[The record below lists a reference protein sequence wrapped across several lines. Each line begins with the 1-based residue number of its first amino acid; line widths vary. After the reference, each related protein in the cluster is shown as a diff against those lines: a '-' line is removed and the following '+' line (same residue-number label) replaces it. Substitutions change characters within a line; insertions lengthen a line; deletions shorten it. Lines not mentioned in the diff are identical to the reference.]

1 MSKELFMYE
10 MKAVRD
16 FMRRQLVTLDTDTC
30 VLDGIG
36 NLLRHNIS
44 GAPVVDAGGKFLG
57 VFSEKCCM
65 NSLTTVLE
73 LGCESGMFV
82 PRVQT
87 FMASEL
93 VTLSPEIDVFDAIDH
108 LLEKRI
114 SGAPV
119 INEEGEYQGVFS
131 EKTAMQALIAAVYDQ
146 FPGTSVSQYMDLDR
160 NRLVS
165 EDDLLLDVAHR
176 FQKTPY
182 RRFPVLRGNRL
193 VGQVSRRDVLRA
205 EQRMALDVRDRFR
218 NRNAGATESRAAV
231 ITRTVGDYMDCDAL
245 TTCMGAD
252 LLSVAQMFLNSPY
265 RRLPILED
273 GKLVGQISR
282 RDVLESAAAMLR
294 PAATR
299 YTSETLYLSP
309 IHKSVPD
316 SLR

>member
-1 MSKELFMYE
+1 MFE
-10 MKAVRD
+10 MQAVRD
-16 FMRRQLVTLDTDTC
+16 FMRRQLVTLDADTC

-44 GAPVVDAGGKFLG
+44 GAPVVDSSGTFIG
-57 VFSEKCCM
+57 VFSEKCSM
-65 NSLTTVLE
+65 NALTTMLE
-73 LGCESGMFV
+73 LGFESGLSV
-82 PRVQT
+82 PRVQA
-87 FMASEL
+87 FMASDL

-108 LLEKRI
+108 LLEKCI

-119 INEEGEYQGVFS
+119 VNAKGEYLGVFS

-146 FPGTSVSQYMDLDR
+146 LPGTSVSHYMDLDR

-165 EDDLLLDVAHR
+165 EDDVLLDVAHR
-176 FQKTPY
+176 FQTTPY

-205 EQRMALDVRDRFR
+205 EQQMALNVRERFR
-218 NRNAGATESRAAV
+218 NADATEAGSSV
-231 ITRTVGDYMDCDAL
+231 MTQLVGDYMDRDAL

-273 GKLVGQISR
+273 RKLVGQVSR
-282 RDVLESAAAMLR
+282 RDVLESAAALLR
-294 PAATR
+294 PAAIR
-299 YTSETLYLSP
+299 YRSETLYLSP
-309 IHKSVPD
+309 LHKSVPD

>member
-1 MSKELFMYE
+1 MYE

-16 FMRRQLVTLDTDTC
+16 FMRRRLVTLDAETC
-30 VLDGIG
+30 VLDAIG

-44 GAPVVDAGGKFLG
+44 GAPVVDSGGRFLG
-57 VFSEKCCM
+57 VFSEKCSM
-65 NSLTTVLE
+65 SSLTTMLE
-73 LGCESGMFV
+73 LGCEPGMFV
-82 PRVQT
+82 PCVQT
-87 FMASEL
+87 FMANEV

-119 INEEGEYQGVFS
+119 VNEEGEYQGVFS
-131 EKTAMQALIAAVYDQ
+131 EKTAMQALMAAVYDQ
-146 FPGTSVSQYMDLDR
+146 LPGTCVSHYMDSDR

-165 EDDLLLDVAHR
+165 ENDLLLDVSR
-176 FQKTPY
+176 LFQRTSY
-182 RRFPVLRGNRL
+182 RRFPVLRGKRL

-205 EQRMALDVRDRFR
+205 EQRMALDVRERFR
-218 NRNAGATESRAAV
+218 NADDATKSRATV
-231 ITRTVGDYMDCDAL
+231 ITRIVGDYMDRDAL

-265 RRLPILED
+265 RRFPILEN
-273 GKLVGQISR
+273 GRLVGQISR

-294 PAATR
+294 PSAPR
-299 YTSETLYLSP
+299 YTSETLYLSHLP
-309 IHKSVPD
+309 KSVPD

>member
-1 MSKELFMYE
+1 MYE

-16 FMRRQLVTLDTDTC
+16 FMRRQLVTLDAETC

-44 GAPVVDAGGKFLG
+44 GAPVVDSSGDFLG
-57 VFSEKCCM
+57 VFSEKCSM
-65 NSLTTVLE
+65 SSLTSVLE
-73 LGCESGMFV
+73 LGFESGMFV

-87 FMASEL
+87 FMARDL

-108 LLEKRI
+108 LLQKRI

-119 INEEGEYQGVFS
+119 INQDGEYQGVFS
-131 EKTAMQALIAAVYDQ
+131 EKTAMRALIAAVYDQ
-146 FPGTSVSQYMDLDR
+146 LPGTCVSHYMDLDR

-165 EDDLLLDVAHR
+165 EEDLLLNVAHR

-205 EQRMALDVRDRFR
+205 EQRMALDVRERFR
-218 NRNAGATESRAAV
+218 ITGDAAESQAAV
-231 ITRTVGDYMDCDAL
+231 ITRMVGDYMDRDAL

-265 RRLPILED
+265 RRLPILEN
-273 GKLVGQISR
+273 GKLVGQVSR
-282 RDVLESAAAMLR
+282 RDVLESAAALLR
-294 PAATR
+294 PSATR

-309 IHKSVPD
+309 LQKSVPD

>member
-16 FMRRQLVTLDTDTC
+16 FMRRQLITLDGEDR

-36 NLLRHNIS
+36 KLLKHNIS
-44 GAPVVDAGGKFLG
+44 GAPVVDFQGKYLG

-65 NSLTTVLE
+65 NWLTTTLE
-73 LGCESGMFV
+73 FGSDAGLFV
-82 PRVQT
+82 PRVQA

-93 VTLSPEIDVFDAIDH
+93 ITLSPDTDVFIAIDH

-119 INEEGEYQGVFS
+119 VNGKGEYQGVFS

-146 FPGTSVSQYMDLDR
+146 LPGTCVSHYMDLDC
-160 NRLVS
+160 NRLLG
-165 EDDLLLDVAHR
+165 EEDLLLDVAHR
-176 FQKTPY
+176 FQQTHY
-182 RRFPVLRGNRL
+182 RRFPVLRGKKL

-205 EQRMALDVRDRFR
+205 EQRLAMEVRERIQC
-218 NRNAGATESRAAV
+218 AGDTAESRVAV
-231 ITRTVGDYMDCDAL
+231 ITQFVGDYMDSGAL
-245 TTCMGAD
+245 TTCLGAD

-265 RRLPILED
+265 RRLPILD
-273 GKLVGQISR
+273 NGMLVGQVSR
-282 RDVLESAAAMLR
+282 RDVLESAAALLR
-294 PAATR
+294 PAVAR
-299 YTSETLYLSP
+299 YASDTLYLSP
-309 IHKSVPD
+309 LHKSVPA

>member
-1 MSKELFMYE
+1 MYE

-146 FPGTSVSQYMDLDR
+146 FPGTSVSHYMDLDR

-218 NRNAGATESRAAV
+218 NRNAGAAESRAAV